1 MKLVTIVWN
10 GEEAEV
16 KFTHDFTYADWVLQA
31 DAIQDAIVIL
41 EAKYNEVLKAKNPLV
56 LDSLGLRMG
65 EEK

>member
-1 MKLVTIVWN
+1 MKLATIVWK

-16 KFTHDFTYADWVLQA
+16 KFTNDFTYADWVLQA

-65 EEK
+65 EG

>member
-1 MKLVTIVWN
+1 MKLATIVWN

-16 KFTHDFTYADWVLQA
+16 KFTHDFTYAHWVLQA

-65 EEK
+65 EG